1 MVRRRA
7 EPGGG
12 GVTAPGTTLA
22 PRRGLSPRERRRI
35 GRGAQYALLV
45 AVVVALAC
53 FADWGAIRQSFLNT
67 QVVSD
72 GLPRLFT
79 VALKNTVIYT
89 ASGYVV
95 GFALGMLLA
104 LMRQSSVAPYRWIAA
119 TYIEI
124 FRGVPALVIF
134 LMIGSLPLAFPGFQI
149 PGGVYGQAALG
160 LGLVSAA
167 YMAETFRAGLQAVP
181 KGQMEAARSL
191 GMSHGRA
198 MLSIVVPQAVRIV
211 IPPLTNE
218 LVLLFK
224 DSSLVLF
231 LGVTAAQVELAKFGN
246 DQASTFANPTPILA
260 SGLTYLLI
268 TIPLGYVARRLES
281 RQGGAR

>member
-1 MVRRRA
+1 MTGHSAPLASRRGWSPRDRRRLSR
-7 EPGGG
+7 GGQY
-12 GVTAPGTTLA
+12 VLLA
-22 PRRGLSPRERRRI
+22 
-35 GRGAQYALLV
+35 AVAAALVYL
-45 AVVVALAC
+45 
-53 FADWGAIRQSFLNT
+53 ADWGAIRQSFLNT
-67 QVVSD
+67 QVAAD
-72 GLPRLFT
+72 GLPRLFSA
-79 VALKNTVIYT
+79 ALKNTMIYT

-104 LMRQSSVAPYRWIAA
+104 LMRQSSVAPYRWIAS

-124 FRGVPALVIF
+124 FRGLPALVIF
-134 LMIGSLPLAFPGFQI
+134 LMIGSLPLAFPGFQV

-191 GMSHGRA
+191 GMTHTRA
-198 MLSIVVPQAVRIV
+198 MLSIVIPQAVRIV

-246 DQASTFANPTPILA
+246 DQASTFASPTPILV

-268 TIPLGYVARRLES
+268 TIPLGYVARRLEQ
-281 RQGGAR
+281 RQGTAR

>member
-1 MVRRRA
+1 M
-7 EPGGG
+7 
-12 GVTAPGTTLA
+12 TAPGATLA
-22 PRRGLSPRERRRI
+22 PHRGLSPRDRRRL
-35 GRGAQYALLV
+35 GRGAQYVVLV
-45 AVVVALAC
+45 AIVVALAC
-53 FADWGAIRQSFLNT
+53 LADWGAIKQSFLNT
-67 QVVSD
+67 QVMSD

-104 LMRQSSVAPYRWIAA
+104 LLRQSSVAPYRWISA

-124 FRGVPALVIF
+124 FRGLPALVIF

-198 MLSIVVPQAVRIV
+198 MLSIVVPQAIRIV

-246 DQASTFANPTPILA
+246 DQSSIFANPTPILA